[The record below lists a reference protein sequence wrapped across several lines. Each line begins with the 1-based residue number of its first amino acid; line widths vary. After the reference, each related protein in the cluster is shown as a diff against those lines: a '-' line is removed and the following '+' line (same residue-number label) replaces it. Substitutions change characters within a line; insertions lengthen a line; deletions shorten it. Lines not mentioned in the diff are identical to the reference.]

1 MWWKRKPQDPPL
13 VSEEEIIK
21 LLRVVDERPYASS
34 TIARL
39 TPMIA
44 YLFVRE
50 TRRLNASTDILLWVT
65 VLLFLATLTLLWIT
79 ILLIGH
85 TH

>member
-1 MWWKRKPQDPPL
+1 
-13 VSEEEIIK
+13 
-21 LLRVVDERPYASS
+21 
-34 TIARL
+34 
-39 TPMIA
+39 MIA
-44 YLFVRE
+44 YLSLRE

-65 VLLFLATLTLLWIT
+65 VLLFLATLTLLWIA

>member
-1 MWWKRKPQDPPL
+1 M
-13 VSEEEIIK
+13 IK

-34 TIARL
+34 TIAKV

-44 YLFVRE
+44 YLFLRE
-50 TRRLNASTDILLWVT
+50 TRRLNASTDILVWVT
-65 VLLFLATLTLLWIT
+65 VFLFLATLTLLWVT

-85 TH
+85 SH